1 MLLTTLQASLIQLAQ
16 NVKLVITVQ
25 KELQQLFIALTK
37 LKAILQELCKSQIAR
52 VASQA
57 ISARLVHIMRLN
69 APQVT
74 IVHHSKMML
83 FIHVNN
89 MLVMLAL
96 IILGQRKFT
105 KPIALIVTQDIT
117 VTRLL
122 FQVLLGLSVLKVITV
137 LLAQLT
143 LNLV

>member
-1 MLLTTLQASLIQLAQ
+1 
-16 NVKLVITVQ
+16 
-25 KELQQLFIALTK
+25 
-37 LKAILQELCKSQIAR
+37 
-52 VASQA
+52 
-57 ISARLVHIMRLN
+57 MRLN
-69 APQVT
+69 ALQVT

-83 FIHVNN
+83 FIQVNN
-89 MLVMLAL
+89 MLVMLAP